1 MTDDYTPPLPA
12 DINAEKAVL
21 GSCLMD
27 RDAILVARDVLSAA
41 EFYLEKHAWVYEAM
55 IACVVSRV
63 PPDLVTVSDRLRQQD
78 RLESVGG
85 MLYLSDLAAD
95 VPSSVHV
102 EYYAQIVART
112 AAQRRLIQ
120 ISGEMQAAAYDN
132 NPDLDAIYQEIQQ
145 HLKIEE
151 RISTNKPEWARVTY
165 RGDVLYKTEFEPK
178 PDIIDEILPQGTLLL
193 TGKPKTKKS
202 WLALNLAL
210 AVAWGGKALGHFA
223 AQKGDV
229 LYVDLEMGARRLHE
243 RLHIVSPDAVVPKS
257 VHFATEW
264 PQVYSG
270 CERWLSDWMEQHP
283 FTKLIIFDTQVAIRP
298 PRGRNEEPYEH
309 EKKYTQVLS
318 NFCHQHGIAMVLIH
332 HSRKVA
338 GGDVIDDASGTTG
351 LTAGVDNYGSLSRSP
366 NESDGG
372 ILRLMGRDIRIEDE
386 LNLKWDASLA
396 SWCYNGNVER
406 YTLTPERR
414 VILALLQQ
422 SPGLYPSQVAER
434 LQKDQVTVRRILQ
447 EMKKAEQV
455 ISIDKRYYT
464 NDQYEPDT
472 A

>member
-1 MTDDYTPPLPA
+1 MTDTYTPTLPA
-12 DINAEKAVL
+12 DINAERAVL
-21 GSCLMD
+21 GSCLLD
-27 RDAILVARDVLSAA
+27 RDAILVVRDLLSAA
-41 EFYLEKHAWVYEAM
+41 EFYLEKHAWVYEAL
-55 IACVVSRV
+55 IACVVART
-63 PPDLVTVSDRLRQQD
+63 PPDLVTVSNELKRRE
-78 RLESVGG
+78 RLEPIGG
-85 MLYLSDLAAD
+85 VVFLSELIEYTPAA
-95 VPSSVHV
+95 VHV
-102 EYYAQIVART
+102 EHYAQIVART

-120 ISGEMQAAAYDN
+120 ISGEMQAAAYDQSI
-132 NPDLDAIYQEIQQ
+132 DLDALYQEIQQ
-145 HLKIEE
+145 HLKLEE
-151 RISTNKPEWARVTY
+151 RISSQKPEWARVTY
-165 RGDVLYKTEFEPK
+165 RGDVLYKTKFPPK
-178 PDIIDEILPQGTLLL
+178 PDIVDQILPQGTMLL

-210 AVAWGGKALGHFA
+210 AVAWGGKALGHFE

-243 RLHIVSPDAVVPKS
+243 RLHTVSPETVTPKS
-257 VHFATEW
+257 LHFATEW

-318 NFCHQHGIAMVLIH
+318 NFCHQHGIAMILIH

-351 LTAGVDNYGSLSRSP
+351 LTAGVDNYGSLSRRP
-366 NESDGG
+366 GEKDAG
-372 ILRLMGRDIRIEDE
+372 ILRLMGRDIRLDDE
-386 LNLKWDASLA
+386 LNLKWDNTIA
-396 SWCYNGNVER
+396 SWCFNNNVER

-414 VILALLQQ
+414 IILSLLQQ
-422 SPGLYPSQVAER
+422 SPGLYPNQIAER
-434 LQKDQVTVRRILQ
+434 LKKEPVTVRRILQ
-447 EMKKAEQV
+447 EMKKSEQV
-455 ISIDKRYYT
+455 VSMENRYYA
-464 NDQYEPDT
+464 NDQYEADT